1 MNWDTKEISMIIESD
16 FEYYATLTGTIEN
29 EMYFIVMLYFIIN
42 HWNEKLGEA
51 SKHIDTANVN
61 GNEVYISFC
70 EAVGIETQG
79 WNGNETD

>member
-1 MNWDTKEISMIIESD
+1 MNWDTREISMIIESD
-16 FEYYATLTGTIEN
+16 SNYYTALTGTIEN
-29 EMYFIVMLYFIIN
+29 EMYFIVMLYVIIN

-61 GNEVYISFC
+61 GNEVYMSFC
-70 EAVGIETQG
+70 EAVGIEKEG

>member
-1 MNWDTKEISMIIESD
+1 MNWDTREISMIIESD
-16 FEYYATLTGTIEN
+16 IYYYTILKSAIKN
-29 EMYFIVMLYFIIN
+29 ELHFMLLLYIVIEK
-42 HWNEKLGEA
+42 WNEKLGEA